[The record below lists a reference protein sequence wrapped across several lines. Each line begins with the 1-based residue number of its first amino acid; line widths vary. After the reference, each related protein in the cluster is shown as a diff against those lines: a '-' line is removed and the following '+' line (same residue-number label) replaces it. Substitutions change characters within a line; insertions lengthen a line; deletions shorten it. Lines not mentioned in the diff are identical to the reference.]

1 MNFVLYF
8 SSMKTYFF
16 FLVLIYSFRSE
27 AQYFN
32 SGRKGCDSIHNDS
45 LGSLIEFAYEEGV
58 ANYPFYPINNK
69 ETETY
74 KKPLPPNRK
83 NSTLDYTREGNRK
96 FGNVVFVKKMEVEKR
111 CGQRLITF

>member
-32 SGRKGCDSIHNDS
+32 SGLKVCDSIHNDS
-45 LGSLIEFAYEEGV
+45 LDSLIEFAYKEEWQIFLSG
-58 ANYPFYPINNK
+58 PSKK
-69 ETETY
+69 ETVTY
-74 KKPLPPNRK
+74 EKTLSPDRK
-83 NSTLDYTREGNRK
+83 NSYMIILLKAIENLVMYSS
-96 FGNVVFVKKMEVEKR
+96 
-111 CGQRLITF
+111 